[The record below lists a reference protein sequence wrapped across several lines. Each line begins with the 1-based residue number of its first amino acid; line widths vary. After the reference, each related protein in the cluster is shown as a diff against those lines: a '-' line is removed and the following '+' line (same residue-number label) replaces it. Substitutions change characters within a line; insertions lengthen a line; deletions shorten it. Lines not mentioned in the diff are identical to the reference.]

1 VDDDVPDALL
11 PLPDVPLAAPLVEPV
26 PELVSVAVPV
36 PLTVPEA
43 ERLPEVPVVLL
54 AVVLGE
60 VVDAVVSVALLL
72 AEPLGVEAVV
82 VPGVVVVVVVVLL
95 RSQPVAAAVAR
106 ARAAITGKSFFMT
119 SPVQSVQG
127 GSLPARGEY
136 IEPALATRM
145 PSALHSG
152 NARTRAARS
161 CRREEYLRE
170 ELQA

>member
-11 PLPDVPLAAPLVEPV
+11 PLPDVLLAAPLVEPV

-60 VVDAVVSVALLL
+60 LVDAVVSVALLLL

-127 GSLPARGEY
+127 VF
-136 IEPALATRM
+136 ALATRM